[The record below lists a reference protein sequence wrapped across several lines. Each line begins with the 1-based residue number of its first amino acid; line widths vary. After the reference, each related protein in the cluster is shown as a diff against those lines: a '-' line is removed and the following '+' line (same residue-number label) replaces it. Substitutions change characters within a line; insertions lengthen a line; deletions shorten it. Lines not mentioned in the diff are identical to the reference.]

1 MVNVIFYEIIQRNE
15 YNLQKLVDC
24 LSNYFQD
31 NMQGLIIN
39 DYDDF
44 FLNATYWY
52 KKKQKSYQFNVE
64 KKDFDIVE
72 TEIIEVVD
80 FGIELKHKQLL
91 IFGNKQ
97 MAQRIITMISI
108 VSKAIKTQD
117 YFIEQPTKTKEGAC
131 LQLSYIRKLPGRNR
145 LLEEERRYLRLNI
158 RKITNE
164 EVVVDVRQQS
174 ATDSKNALGFIEKIA
189 QSDENIGIR
198 HINLEMLSS
207 KNKVEFFDRIA
218 AYKFKVW
225 DLKTIT
231 GITVK
236 QGLLDESEEEDII
249 VEDGEH
255 ASTLT
260 GISQAVLNGSGLRSN
275 EFVQESI
282 KKGYYISAM
291 RYRYTHKTD
300 ITEFAIVL
308 SFKNQDLRVDI
319 DKTYYE
325 EDDGRIYVQPLI
337 KTEQNEIII
346 AFQDVAYKVYNELIS
361 EQLVESTK
369 LKS

>member
-1 MVNVIFYEIIQRNE
+1 MITE
-15 YNLQKLVDC
+15 YVDC
-24 LSNYFQD
+24 TELKRLIEDKKIQPAVLKSFLRKKGIVFTASNAKELAEQFYTIFLGTSEISEIRD
-31 NMQGLIIN
+31 MLIN
-39 DYDDF
+39 DGNYEKSLVMNLHTNSNTGEDIIDI
-44 FLNATYWY
+44 LIDEIS
-52 KKKQKSYQFNVE
+52 KQ
-64 KKDFDIVE
+64 
-72 TEIIEVVD
+72 
-80 FGIELKHKQLL
+80 
-91 IFGNKQ
+91 
-97 MAQRIITMISI
+97 
-108 VSKAIKTQD
+108 KAIKTQD

>member
-108 VSKAIKTQD
+108 VSNNAYSITELVID
-117 YFIEQPTKTKEGAC
+117 IEKLVEKLCSNQKITITK
-131 LQLSYIRKLPGRNR
+131 I
-145 LLEEERRYLRLNI
+145 RLND
-158 RKITNE
+158 IT
-164 EVVVDVRQQS
+164 
-174 ATDSKNALGFIEKIA
+174 IEKGVLVNCI
-189 QSDENIGIR
+189 
-198 HINLEMLSS
+198 
-207 KNKVEFFDRIA
+207 V
-218 AYKFKVW
+218 
-225 DLKTIT
+225 DLKRIDNPKKLVLKYT
-231 GITVK
+231 K
-236 QGLLDESEEEDII
+236 NI
-249 VEDGEH
+249 V
-255 ASTLT
+255 
-260 GISQAVLNGSGLRSN
+260 V
-275 EFVQESI
+275 
-282 KKGYYISAM
+282 
-291 RYRYTHKTD
+291 
-300 ITEFAIVL
+300 
-308 SFKNQDLRVDI
+308 
-319 DKTYYE
+319 
-325 EDDGRIYVQPLI
+325 
-337 KTEQNEIII
+337 I
-346 AFQDVAYKVYNELIS
+346 AFKLDNLMANVTIYKSGKISIGKIGEGEKNELI
-361 EQLVESTK
+361 QNVVNIVG
-369 LKS
+369 